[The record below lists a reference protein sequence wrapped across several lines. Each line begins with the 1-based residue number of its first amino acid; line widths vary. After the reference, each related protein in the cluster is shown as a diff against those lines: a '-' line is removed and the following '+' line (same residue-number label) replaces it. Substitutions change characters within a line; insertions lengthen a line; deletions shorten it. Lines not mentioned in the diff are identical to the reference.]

1 MYVPINY
8 QINSANEIEAFVSNL
23 NERYPT
29 WSDLI
34 TIDYF
39 YHHHMPDYDGG
50 LSFLDRIHKKLGKF
64 HPEWNIADLKSVV
77 RHAQHPVSVYA
88 DIIAYMFN
96 EPRDILYY
104 GI

>member
-1 MYVPINY
+1 MYVPTNY
-8 QINSANEIEAFVSNL
+8 QINNANEIEVFVSNL
-23 NERYPT
+23 NERHPT

-50 LSFLDRIHKKLGKF
+50 LSFLDRINKKLGEF
-64 HPEWNIADLKSVV
+64 HPEWNIADLKNGI
-77 RHAQHPVSVYA
+77 RHAQYPVSVYA
-88 DIIAYMFN
+88 DIIAYMLASQL
-96 EPRDILYY
+96 DIHAY